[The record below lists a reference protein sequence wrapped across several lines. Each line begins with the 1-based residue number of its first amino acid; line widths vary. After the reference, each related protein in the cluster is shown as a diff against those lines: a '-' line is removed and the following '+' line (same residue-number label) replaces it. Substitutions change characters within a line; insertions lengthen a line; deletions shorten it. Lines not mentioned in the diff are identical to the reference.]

1 MRTGDFYEVETL
13 SFIRKILPP
22 EATIVDVGANIG
34 NHAIYFDRV
43 CKARKVFAI
52 EPNDDVIKD
61 LIANTAANHCKAVDL
76 SLTGFAVGA
85 ESGVGQ
91 LDLSSSDDAIRNRG
105 GVSVVTANGRL
116 GQTVPI
122 RKLDDLDLGDVD
134 FLKIDVEGNALAVLA
149 GASDLLQRCRPLMLI
164 EVDLVDLPAFTFWMQ
179 DAGYEMTGVI
189 EHHMGVLNVMLS
201 PLSKVGEGIARP
213 ISPSERAFAGESAKQ
228 WVALDAEKRRAN
240 RAEDTLAIA
249 IATMRNS
256 DARAMRADTLLAD
269 AEYRAA
275 QSQEEIA
282 NLRTQMEEVLA
293 AFEAAK
299 AEAEAAQEQ
308 HIAENEKPL
317 TLEMSFWR
325 SVFFRRN
332 GRPKKTLR
340 RVLFHM
346 SGRPR
351 GVFRKYV
358 LRRDG
363 TPRKAFE
370 QWMTSAEYLSLPDS
384 VRRHRPHH
392 SMSVSS
398 ASQPRLQKDSRR
410 RRDGKKVF
418 FVDSVLPD
426 PNRDSGSVDTIN
438 YVTWLHGLGYEVHFL
453 STSYGREK
461 TSKDPVQAAGAIVL
475 EIKSERE
482 VTEFLREK
490 GADFDMFFL
499 SRVYSGGLF
508 FDACR
513 HANPAAHVIFNT
525 VDLHFLREER
535 EARLHGDNAGLFR
548 SAAVRDR
555 EMYIARQSD
564 LTIVVSH
571 AEQDIVQ
578 AEVPGATVAVM
589 PLYRPLPA
597 NVNAFQGRSGVGF
610 IGGFAH
616 TPNVDAVKYFLSEV
630 WPLVQD
636 LDPAVHF
643 EIAGPSLPSEI
654 AGSLPKGVVY
664 KGQIPD
670 LEGWLG
676 NLRVTVAPLRFG
688 AGAKGKVA
696 SSIVNGVP
704 VVGTSVAF
712 EGMGIGSDAAVAAD
726 SAALMA
732 QEIVRVHNDPE
743 AWSSL
748 SHCGRAFGHANLSP
762 EAGQKRFQGLLANL
776 PD

>member
-22 EATIVDVGANIG
+22 AATIVDVGANIG

-43 CKARKVFAI
+43 CKARKVFTI
-52 EPNDDVIKD
+52 EPNDDVIRD
-61 LIANTAANHCKAVDL
+61 LIANTAANDCKAVDL
-76 SLTGFAVGA
+76 SLIGFAVGA
-85 ESGVGQ
+85 ESGVVQ
-91 LDLSSSDDAIRNRG
+91 LDLSPSDDAIRNRG
-105 GVSVVTANGRL
+105 GVSVVTSNGRL

-122 RKLDDLDLGDVD
+122 RRLDDLDLGDVD
-134 FLKIDVEGNALAVLA
+134 FLKIDVEGNGLAVLA
-149 GASDLLQRCRPLMLI
+149 GASGLLQRCRPLMLI
-164 EVDLVDLPAFTFWMQ
+164 EVDLVDLPAFTVWMQ
-179 DAGYEMTGVI
+179 DAGYEMNGVI

-201 PLSKVGEGIARP
+201 PLPEIGEGTSRP
-213 ISPSERAFAGESAKQ
+213 TRAPERTSAGESAKQ
-228 WVALDAEKRRAN
+228 WIALDAEKRRAD

-256 DARAMRADTLLAD
+256 DARALRADTLLAD

-275 QSQEEIA
+275 QSEKEVASLRVQE
-282 NLRTQMEEVLA
+282 TLA
-293 AFEAAK
+293 ALEAAK
-299 AEAEAAQEQ
+299 VAQEPL
-308 HIAENEKPL
+308 IAKSEIPL
-317 TLEMSFWR
+317 APEMSFWR

-332 GRPKKTLR
+332 GRPKKALR
-340 RVLFHM
+340 RALFHT

-351 GVFRKYV
+351 GVFKKYV
-358 LRRDG
+358 LRLDG
-363 TPRKAFE
+363 TPRNAFE
-370 QWMTSAEYLSLPDS
+370 QWMTSTEYLSMPDS
-384 VRRHRPHH
+384 VRRYRSNY
-392 SMSVSS
+392 SMSALPV
-398 ASQPRLQKDSRR
+398 AQPRLQQNPRL
-410 RRDGKKVF
+410 RRDGKKVL
-418 FVDSVLPD
+418 FVDAVLPD

-438 YVTWLHGLGYEVHFL
+438 YVTWLRRLGYEVHFL
-453 STSYGREK
+453 STSYERGN
-461 TSKDPVQAAGAIVL
+461 TLKDPAQAAGAIVL
-475 EIKSERE
+475 EIKNERDA
-482 VTEFLREK
+482 TEFLRDK
-490 GADFDMFFL
+490 GADFDVFFL
-499 SRVYSGGLF
+499 SRVHSGGRLF
-508 FDACR
+508 EACR

-535 EARLHGDNAGLFR
+535 EARLHRDNAALFR

-555 EMYIARQSD
+555 EIYIARQSD

-571 AEQDIVQ
+571 AEQDILQ
-578 AEVPGATVAVM
+578 AEVPGTTVAVM
-589 PLYRPLPA
+589 PLYRPLSA
-597 NVNAFQGRSGVGF
+597 KVNAFEGRKGVGF

-616 TPNVDAVKYFLSEV
+616 TPNVDAVKYFLSEI

-636 LDPAVHF
+636 LDPSVRF

-654 AGSLPKGVVY
+654 AGSLPEGVVY
-664 KGQIPD
+664 KGQVPD
-670 LEGWLG
+670 LEDWLG

-704 VVGTSVAF
+704 VIGTSVAF
-712 EGMGIGSDAAVAAD
+712 EGMGIGSDAAVAVD

-743 AWSSL
+743 AWTVL
-748 SHCGRAFGHANLSP
+748 SHGARAFGHANLSP